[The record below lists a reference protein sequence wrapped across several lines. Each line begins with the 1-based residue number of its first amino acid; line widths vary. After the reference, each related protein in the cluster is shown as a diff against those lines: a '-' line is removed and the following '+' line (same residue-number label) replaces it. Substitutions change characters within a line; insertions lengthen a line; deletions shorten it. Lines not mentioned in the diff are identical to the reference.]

1 MIIYQNLC
9 RLPVI
14 TKAREADRVH
24 NLSAV
29 GTNCA
34 AKRKL
39 IELVKVRGIVADNF
53 EDMLQNSHSILAYL
67 ATSRVRQAG
76 LSRKERP
83 HED

>member
-1 MIIYQNLC
+1 M
-9 RLPVI
+9 
-14 TKAREADRVH
+14 H